1 MISPITIK
9 IVIIGVGIIGPRH
22 AAHVKKSKTTEL
34 FGIVDPSPAGPKVA
48 NELQVPHFNSI
59 QEMIQEC
66 EETGTQYPDGAIVCT
81 PNSTHVKIS
90 AELASHGI
98 HLLVEKPLSPTPA
111 EAMALKNY
119 CDLKGVKLL
128 VGHHRRFNPHIV
140 ATKENLHKVG
150 KIIAIQGTWTLR
162 KPAAYFE
169 SAAWRTDI
177 STGGGVL
184 LINLIHDIDLLQ
196 YMFGPIERVYAELL
210 SKQKLQYPNVDEGAC
225 LTIRFKNGICGTFVC
240 SDSVTS
246 PFNFESGTG
255 ENPTIP
261 FNDGLEG
268 LYRIFGT
275 DGTLSVPD
283 FNLYHQ
289 NSSEKQEEPSWL
301 NPIQKECIIENRDE
315 KLLSQLPFDLQLAHF
330 VDVIRGNQEPFCS
343 ALDGMSSLLC
353 IQAVLNSIETEL
365 PQRVPDCES
374 IKPDYSSLGVKA
386 FPLEK
391 NLNN

>member
-1 MISPITIK
+1 MISPVTIK

-22 AAHVKKSKTTEL
+22 AAHVSKNTHTEL
-34 FGIVDPSPAGPKVA
+34 FGIVDPSPNVGPKVA
-48 NELQVPHFNSI
+48 DEFQVPHFSSI
-59 QEMIQEC
+59 KAMIEEC
-66 EETGTQYPDGAIVCT
+66 DETNTPYPDGAIICT
-81 PNSTHVKIS
+81 PNSTHVRVA
-90 AELASHGI
+90 AELASYGI
-98 HLLVEKPLSPTPA
+98 HLLVEKPLSPTPS

-119 CDLKGVKLL
+119 ADLKGVKLL

-162 KPAAYFE
+162 KPSAYFE
-169 SAAWRTDI
+169 SAPWRTDI
-177 STGGGVL
+177 NTGGGVL

-210 SKQKLQYPNVDEGAC
+210 SKQKLQYQNVDEGAV
-225 LTIRFKNGICGTFVC
+225 LTMRFKNGICGTFVC

-261 FNDGLEG
+261 FHEDLEG

-275 DGTLSVPD
+275 HGTLSVPD
-283 FNLYHQ
+283 FTLYHQ
-289 NSSEKQEEPSWL
+289 NANGDDKQEEPSWL
-301 NPIQKECIIENRDE
+301 NPIQREKIIDDRNSQ
-315 KLLSQLPFDLQLAHF
+315 LYSQLPFDLQLNHF

-343 ALDGMSSLLC
+343 AVDGMLSLLC
-353 IQAVLNSIETEL
+353 IDAVLKSIETEL
-365 PQRVPDCES
+365 PQRVDDFAT
-374 IKPDYSSLGVKA
+374 IKPDYSALGVK
-386 FPLEK
+386 FDEK
-391 NLNN
+391 LTL